1 MGAQIRKPREQ
12 CLPREEIGSTG
23 WGYVGQDVNLLGRR
37 ANVRVGRKG
46 AGIEVG
52 GKLLPPHATSY
63 PQWSP
68 AAGGGGRW
76 EGRGYG
82 RRGRGR

>member
-1 MGAQIRKPREQ
+1 ME
-12 CLPREEIGSTG
+12 
-23 WGYVGQDVNLLGRR
+23 QDVNLLGKR

-52 GKLLPPHATSY
+52 GKLLPPHAASDPTRSGA
-63 PQWSP
+63 QQLV
-68 AAGGGGRW
+68 GGSRS

-82 RRGRGR
+82 RRGQG

>member
-1 MGAQIRKPREQ
+1 MGAQIRKQREQ
-12 CLPREEIGSTG
+12 CLPREETGSTG

-52 GKLLPPHATSY
+52 GKLLPPHATSD

-68 AAGGGGRW
+68 AAGGWRKVGGAGLW
-76 EGRGYG
+76 EAGPG
-82 RRGRGR
+82 